1 MFDPPTRPHE
11 NPHLVSL
18 LSHYAR
24 LGAEDRSAWQDRLM
38 QMDGVD
44 REQLTTLHGELI
56 ASDWIEQNTGRA
68 VLRPDGTLAACYR
81 VTPQGLREFRRI
93 HGVEAAEEHPEAS
106 DKSPQRVPRRKREK
120 QEVNE
125 SGAVAAAE

>member
-1 MFDPPTRPHE
+1 MIPDRILE
-11 NPHLVSL
+11 DL
-18 LSHYAR
+18 R
-24 LGAEDRSAWQDRLM
+24 LTPGTKAKLHKRETGWAFA
-38 QMDGVD
+38 DG
-44 REQLTTLHGELI
+44 LI

-68 VLRPDGTLAACYR
+68 ALRPDGTLAACYR

-106 DKSPQRVPRRKREK
+106 DKSPQRVPRRKRER

-125 SGAVAAAE
+125 SGAVAAAGWLMPDGAARGAGMAPPPTG